1 MSLYLCVFISGVEA
15 EGIDAGSY
23 SDFNHLRH
31 YIAGALEDGRPG
43 ARFPKLILHSDCEGV
58 WSPEDCTGLRVELA
72 QIIDAMLERPAEK
85 FPPGWQ
91 AALAKTLKL
100 EPRNALESFI
110 DVDGTPLLLRLL
122 DLVEMALSAGEPILF
137 Q

>member
-1 MSLYLCVFISGVEA
+1 
-15 EGIDAGSY
+15 
-23 SDFNHLRH
+23 
-31 YIAGALEDGRPG
+31 
-43 ARFPKLILHSDCEGV
+43 
-58 WSPEDCTGLRVELA
+58 
-72 QIIDAMLERPAEK
+72 MLERPAEK